1 MLANR
6 KIMGDMADDLINQI
20 EQGQSLVLIVETG
33 EKIVVDNIDLIYLNI
48 YTEPKY
54 KVLGDYYED
63 EDC

>member
-1 MLANR
+1 
-6 KIMGDMADDLINQI
+6 MADDLINQI

-54 KVLGDYYED
+54 KVLSDYYED